1 MIASILIQR
10 LREEALI
17 SKNHRVHDLI
27 CYLEEMSM
35 AKDKTRPSFSSF
47 TTCGYFLTFDPVTDE
62 TSNDPLHYLA
72 FFVYM
77 RLKVAVQIPSNVCCL
92 HTFAALFGHHLT
104 SVPIAFNSSQ
114 VFFNH
119 KNLNVFAWGSGK
131 SDTRTYIEARGYQV
145 PGPRITH
152 RDITDFFERY
162 ATPEEREEM
171 TERNFYPPG
180 NA

>member
-1 MIASILIQR
+1 
-10 LREEALI
+10 
-17 SKNHRVHDLI
+17 
-27 CYLEEMSM
+27 
-35 AKDKTRPSFSSF
+35 
-47 TTCGYFLTFDPVTDE
+47 
-62 TSNDPLHYLA
+62 
-72 FFVYM
+72 M